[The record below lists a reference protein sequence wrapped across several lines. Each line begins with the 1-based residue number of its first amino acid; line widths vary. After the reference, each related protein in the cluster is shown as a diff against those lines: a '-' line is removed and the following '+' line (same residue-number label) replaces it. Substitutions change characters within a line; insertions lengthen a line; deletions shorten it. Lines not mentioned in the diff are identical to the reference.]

1 MLPLAASLA
10 LEDSSAR
17 GVVRRALV
25 LSNGALGAEGQCVGL
40 VRALG
45 LHGANGWTSPRGGD
59 VFDVRLVGDAALMM
73 SRRLGAAWSERLSH
87 SMGARQLVKRGGPR
101 QAPLPSYLECIAR
114 LISRLPV
121 AWRVSLHALWDRIF
135 SQSGVGDRVWLGAD
149 LAPMTR
155 QAMEAYSRDRTRTL
169 VVSSGRSTVP
179 ASAALRRRCGPAV
192 FTVHVR
198 DPKCDVRLF
207 DMVIAPEYESP
218 GLLAR
223 GMGGDG
229 VHVRGEVK
237 EEKVCVT
244 RAVLHRLDSEALA
257 TAREKWRKEFATRPG
272 PRLVVCIGGPTRHV
286 NLGGWSRREESSPG
300 TRFGDEGADF
310 WGCARFFLAT
320 AERRARRAIET
331 ARDWRGV
338 RRNAAAEEEFA
349 AEVADFVT
357 RACADPVA
365 ARRAMGSGDDKKPK
379 PFRFGSAFV
388 TFSRGTPRSLRAALH
403 RHLARRVVE
412 LAHIDS
418 PRPAPVASMSTIDE
432 RDETNDE
439 TRGGKKTDHPSRL
452 VFGPKIDPPRDVPR
466 DRCASPIHL
475 PVSDGLWVW
484 DETGPNPYDGAMAWA
499 DAALVTADSASALAE
514 ASSLGVPVV
523 VAGWRFATG
532 EAAMS
537 LSSLATC
544 GAVRAMED
552 VGLDGAPWLGAA
564 ARVGAFAR
572 TSSDDEFGSGSNE
585 FGSGA
590 DEFGFGA
597 DEFGFG
603 SARRSRC
610 RHGDDVAKAAAS
622 VAAAVRVD
630 APPPP
635 LASNER
641 DGDRGERGDENQ
653 KDENQKEQNQK
664 DEDEDESPRPTSPL
678 FRSVSAPPIGTVD
691 PRRKLW

>member
-10 LEDSSAR
+10 LEDNSAR

-45 LHGANGWTSPRGGD
+45 LHGADGWTSPPGGE
-59 VFDVRLVGDAALMM
+59 VFDVRLVGDAALKM

-114 LISRLPV
+114 LVARLPV
-121 AWRVSLHALWDRIF
+121 AWRVSLHAMWDRIF

-155 QAMEAYSRDRTRTL
+155 GAMEAYRRDRTRTL

-179 ASAALRRRCGPAV
+179 ASAALRRRCGHAV

-198 DPKCDVRLF
+198 DPKCDVRVF

-229 VHVRGEVK
+229 VGWGEVKEDK

-257 TAREKWRKEFATRPG
+257 TAREKWRKHFSTRPG
-272 PRLVVCIGGPTRHV
+272 PRLVVCVGGSTRDV

-300 TRFGDEGADF
+300 TRFGDAGADF
-310 WGCARFFLAT
+310 WGSVRFFLAT

-365 ARRAMGSGDDKKPK
+365 ARRAMGAGADQPK

-388 TFSRGTPRSLRAALH
+388 TFSRRTPRSLRAALH
-403 RHLARRVVE
+403 RHLARRAVE
-412 LAHIDS
+412 LAHVDS
-418 PRPAPVASMSTIDE
+418 PAHAPAASMSTIDE
-432 RDETNDE
+432 RDDENDDE
-439 TRGGKKTDHPSRL
+439 RDEKNDQKNGRL
-452 VFGPKIDPPRDVPR
+452 VLGPKIDRPRDAPR
-466 DRCASPIHL
+466 GERCASPIHL

-499 DAALVTADSASALAE
+499 DAVLVTADSASALAE
-514 ASSLGVPVV
+514 ASSLGVPVA

-532 EAAMS
+532 EAAMA

-544 GAVRAMED
+544 GTVRAMED
-552 VGLDGAPWLGAA
+552 VEPDAPWLGAA
-564 ARVGAFAR
+564 ARVGAFAKR
-572 TSSDDEFGSGSNE
+572 RSDEVASAGSDEVASDS
-585 FGSGA
+585 
-590 DEFGFGA
+590 DEFGFA
-597 DEFGFG
+597 SDEFGFA

-610 RHGDDVAKAAAS
+610 RRGDDVAKAAAS
-622 VAAAVRVD
+622 VAKAVRVE
-630 APPPP
+630 APPPR
-635 LASNER
+635 LASNEN
-641 DGDRGERGDENQ
+641 DGDYGKRGDENQ
-653 KDENQKEQNQK
+653 NQNQNQN
-664 DEDEDESPRPTSPL
+664 DGDDESPRPTSPL
-678 FRSVSAPPIGTVD
+678 FRSASAPPVGTVD

>member
-229 VHVRGEVK
+229 VTRGEVK

-388 TFSRGTPRSLRAALH
+388 TFSRRTPRSLRAALH

-466 DRCASPIHL
+466 DR
-475 PVSDGLWVW
+475 
-484 DETGPNPYDGAMAWA
+484 
-499 DAALVTADSASALAE
+499 
-514 ASSLGVPVV
+514 
-523 VAGWRFATG
+523 
-532 EAAMS
+532 
-537 LSSLATC
+537 
-544 GAVRAMED
+544 
-552 VGLDGAPWLGAA
+552 
-564 ARVGAFAR
+564 
-572 TSSDDEFGSGSNE
+572 
-585 FGSGA
+585 
-590 DEFGFGA
+590 
-597 DEFGFG
+597 
-603 SARRSRC
+603 
-610 RHGDDVAKAAAS
+610 
-622 VAAAVRVD
+622 
-630 APPPP
+630 PP
-635 LASNER
+635 
-641 DGDRGERGDENQ
+641 
-653 KDENQKEQNQK
+653 
-664 DEDEDESPRPTSPL
+664 
-678 FRSVSAPPIGTVD
+678 
-691 PRRKLW
+691 